1 VQGRTATF
9 STFSDARFDEANVRS
24 AANGDRMPLMI
35 CFYWILKLKARFL
48 SGDYAEAL
56 RRQVARA
63 AAHRSPSGCAPR
75 LRPTPCRPIRA
86 LARSRSGDH
95 GHSRT
100 PLHHAA
106 IEWGARACI
115 ERGIDQ
121 LGVDLMVWPYPR
133 LTIVAVRL
141 LTARIWTNLS
151 KWQQS
156 RLSLARS
163 TTIAAGSDQK

>member
-1 VQGRTATF
+1 
-9 STFSDARFDEANVRS
+9 
-24 AANGDRMPLMI
+24 M
-35 CFYWILKLKARFL
+35 
-48 SGDYAEAL
+48 
-56 RRQVARA
+56 
-63 AAHRSPSGCAPR
+63 
-75 LRPTPCRPIRA
+75 
-86 LARSRSGDH
+86 
-95 GHSRT
+95 SRT
-100 PLHHAA
+100 LHHAA

-156 RLSLARS
+156 RLSLAGS
-163 TTIAAGSDQK
+163 TTIAAGSDQRSEVNENRSRAFVRTLSRAFRRFVDIASLGSRE